1 MAANQGMRRM
11 VGANEGLL
19 FPYYDLVE
27 MMDDT
32 GAYVQDTC

>member
-11 VGANEGLL
+11 VGANEALL
-19 FPYYDLVE
+19 SQYDDLDE

-32 GAYVQDTC
+32 GAYVRDMC